1 MALANVWFQEFS
13 AALPQ
18 SCPANKVNA
27 LGIILHGTFRFTRK
41 SDEYIRIASGAPDS
55 ATGIEIRY
63 GVRLTRRTLLYCFVF
78 LSLVLAN
85 PGVSHADSGYPE
97 ALRAHLKR
105 LRGMLTAIVAA
116 MPEGKY
122 DYRPTKEVRSFRE
135 MVIHLVSDNFTH
147 LGYAAGKSKEDSDK
161 LAEKYKN
168 IKTRSEFLAAL
179 NDSYDYGDKVL
190 AGLNDQNAMDKVVAM
205 RGEHTNRVGA
215 VLEAFED
222 EMDHYGNF
230 VVYLRLNGVVPPE
243 TENRDKQVE
252 ENMHH

>member
-1 MALANVWFQEFS
+1 MSVRIRLKRPVVLRFLAAGACVLTGFTAS
-13 AALPQ
+13 TRAAEPQ
-18 SCPANKVNA
+18 SASA
-27 LGIILHGTFRFTRK
+27 ILQ
-41 SDEYIRIASGAPDS
+41 E
-55 ATGIEIRY
+55 
-63 GVRLTRRTLLYCFVF
+63 L
-78 LSLVLAN
+78 
-85 PGVSHADSGYPE
+85 
-97 ALRAHLKR
+97 
-105 LRGMLTAIVAA
+105 
-116 MPEGKY
+116 
-122 DYRPTKEVRSFRE
+122 RSFRE